1 VTKAALNFVIR
12 LLVLGA
18 LVSAIIFSLR
28 YGGILGWTFAIFW
41 SLIGVLDAVRLVGA
55 TEGVR
60 DARKRRE

>member
-1 VTKAALNFVIR
+1 MTKAALNFVVR

-41 SLIGVLDAVRLVGA
+41 ALIGLLDAVRLVGA
-55 TEGVR
+55 AEGIR
-60 DARKRRE
+60 DAWKRR